1 MPFLIWFPQFNFI
14 YSQYNLKKNMTN
26 EEIIEEILV
35 KSHELGVRNKV
46 LNISK
51 KISKMNPKMDRVYI
65 FEAAFKLA
73 QGKGDV
79 TILK

>member
-1 MPFLIWFPQFNFI
+1 MNR
-14 YSQYNLKKNMTN
+14 
-26 EEIIEEILV
+26 EEIIEEILIEAH
-35 KSHELGVRNKV
+35 KLGVRNKV
-46 LNISK
+46 LNLSR